1 MANAIE
7 SRTVKNIVTWLL
19 TSSFALYSLSS
30 TLPTAYG
37 MMQVLQEKKGDSKS
51 KLYSIYGS
59 VIKGTFVKEEDQFI
73 HFRDLDYPNMVRIFK
88 RNEIYKLVLPDGT
101 IYFENNSLKA
111 TYERNFSLREKG
123 TKAIPSDYTRL
134 TAFSKNV
141 PAWEKE
147 MLIVNFRDGT
157 SAKLNNFIFMS
168 GNDSVTEDT
177 LLYKKGSY
185 IYKMPVNKISS
196 FEVKRFNKGRS
207 LNYTIPLVLVV
218 SVIFGGLIHKQVH
231 CHHGVTECK

>member
-1 MANAIE
+1 
-7 SRTVKNIVTWLL
+7 
-19 TSSFALYSLSS
+19 
-30 TLPTAYG
+30 
-37 MMQVLQEKKGDSKS
+37 
-51 KLYSIYGS
+51 
-59 VIKGTFVKEEDQFI
+59 
-73 HFRDLDYPNMVRIFK
+73 
-88 RNEIYKLVLPDGT
+88 
-101 IYFENNSLKA
+101 
-111 TYERNFSLREKG
+111 
-123 TKAIPSDYTRL
+123 
-134 TAFSKNV
+134 
-141 PAWEKE
+141 